1 MPIRWRVAPG
11 VRGYSAA
18 VTPPD
23 PAPPRPLWPSGC
35 ALLIRTGFSSE
46 RSWEALCA
54 GVHTPSEEGFLAT
67 VDIVDDHAYQDLT
80 AAQLRDLIPEP
91 FDGPH
96 FFFVADANALAST
109 GHPLLVVPV
118 PYPEPEYAYLNEPPR
133 AEFRVVV
140 ARLWS
145 VENNLSL
152 ANMDW
157 AEFADSVDEDGVF
170 RGF

>member
-1 MPIRWRVAPG
+1 MTSPV
-11 VRGYSAA
+11 
-18 VTPPD
+18 

-35 ALLIRTGFSSE
+35 ALLIRTDFSNG
-46 RSWEALCA
+46 RSWDALCE
-54 GVHTPSEEGFLAT
+54 GVRTPSEDDFLAT
-67 VDIVDDHAYQDLT
+67 VDIVDDEAYRGLT
-80 AAQLRDLIPEP
+80 ATQLRGLLPNP
-91 FDGPH
+91 YGGGPY
-96 FFFVADANALAST
+96 FFFVADADAVSAA

-118 PYPEPEYAYLNEPPR
+118 PYPEPEYAYLNETPR
-133 AEFRVVV
+133 AAFRVVV

>member
-1 MPIRWRVAPG
+1 LR
-11 VRGYSAA
+11 
-18 VTPPD
+18 
-23 PAPPRPLWPSGC
+23 PSGC
-35 ALLIRTGFSSE
+35 ALLIRTDFSNE
-46 RSWEALCA
+46 QSWEALCA
-54 GVHTPSEEGFLAT
+54 GVRTPSEDDFLAT
-67 VDIVDDHAYQDLT
+67 VDIVDDEAYRDLT
-80 AAQLRDLIPEP
+80 TAQLRGLLPEP
-91 FDGPH
+91 FAGSPY
-96 FFFVADANALAST
+96 FFFVADADAVASA

-118 PYPEPEYAYLNEPPR
+118 PYPEPEYAYLNEEPR

-157 AEFADSVDEDGVF
+157 AEFAGNVEYDGVF